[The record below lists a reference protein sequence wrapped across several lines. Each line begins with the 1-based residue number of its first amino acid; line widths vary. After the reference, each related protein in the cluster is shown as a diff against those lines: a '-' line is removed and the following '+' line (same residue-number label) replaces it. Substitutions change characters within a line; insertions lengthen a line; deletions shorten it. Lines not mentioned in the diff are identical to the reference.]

1 MRENVEFSVP
11 IPPTINHAV
20 GSRGKCRFLTK
31 AYKEFLWD
39 VAERWAKVKPAGW
52 DPLARAG
59 VTIDLHFKT
68 RQKCDIDNRVKPLLD
83 ALTRSGVWSDDSQVD
98 EILVTRCDVDKDNP
112 RADIKLFSGKRFD
125 R

>member
-20 GSRGKCRFLTK
+20 GSRGKGRFLTK

-39 VAERWAKVKPAGW
+39 VASEWSRVKPAGW
-52 DPLARAG
+52 NPLSRFG
-59 VTIDLHFKT
+59 ILIELHFET
-68 RQKCDIDNRVKPLLD
+68 RRKCDIDNRVKPLLD
-83 ALTRSGVWSDDSQVD
+83 ALTRAGVWSDDSQVD
-98 EILVTRCDVDKDNP
+98 EIVVTRETIDKERP
-112 RADIKLFSGKRFD
+112 RADVKLFVGSRYD